1 MDNPGPSNL
10 SVESTNSQ
18 RIPGVSP
25 ASPFGFPE
33 KDVINF
39 INSFGLSSSVAR
51 DFMLFLTFSNQ
62 IIRYTN
68 GRSVSL
74 ACATAVANV
83 VYQLSEGENTPGAT
97 DVAAISKIFQSESS
111 FSPSSS
117 VKTIR
122 KSPVNKEL
130 KGVRPI
136 FAKHNDAKFYPNIM
150 CVICKEW
157 VCSRSRRIHISA
169 HFGYR
174 KYTCSTCDFS
184 HTKEIFVETHIR
196 KCHNRVGSVLQK
208 DDPAVES
215 RIEDACNDSIA
226 MTRDVLRGQYDD
238 EIYASYANM
247 STDRSQIANK
257 ERRSRTQVLSVV
269 SDGSNAQLLQ

>member
-1 MDNPGPSNL
+1 
-10 SVESTNSQ
+10 
-18 RIPGVSP
+18 
-25 ASPFGFPE
+25 
-33 KDVINF
+33 
-39 INSFGLSSSVAR
+39 
-51 DFMLFLTFSNQ
+51 MLFLTFSNQ

-247 STDRSQIANK
+247 STMIMTDLALRARSVIIICITFNTVYGNGRAIDIYVN
-257 ERRSRTQVLSVV
+257 RGYNYALAAINVHPP
-269 SDGSNAQLLQ
+269 SN